1 MVTNFYSA
9 HVGELQNRVE
19 KALDATDFEGL
30 VLHSGTPFRYFADD
44 QEAPFHPIPHFAHWL
59 PLEGPGHLLLIR
71 PGERPL
77 VVRYAPE
84 DFWYEQLPL
93 GDPFW
98 AGCFDI
104 RQVGGK
110 DKVFKELPKNGTFA
124 FHGDCAQFA
133 GENGFAPEAINPEGL
148 VARLDWSRSYKT
160 DYEIGCIAEATRLA
174 AQAHR
179 AAGEAFEAG
188 ASELEIHYAYLT
200 GSACAEASLP
210 FPAIIALDEKAAI
223 LHYTG
228 KRPEGRGKVL
238 LVDAGVVYLGY
249 ASDITRTW
257 TRPSCESLFQELVR
271 RFHDLQQDLCAMVRP
286 GPTFP
291 EIHDKAHLAIGD
303 LLHDVGIIRIEGAQA
318 LERGLTKAFFPHGLG
333 HFLGIQVHDVAGHQR
348 EPAGGKEPPPD
359 KYPSLRTTR
368 RLEEGQVLTIEPGL
382 YFIEML
388 LRKHRDGADRD
399 AIDWQLIDRLAPCGG
414 IRIED
419 NVVVTAD
426 GNRNLTREHLR

>member
-110 DKVFKELPKNGTFA
+110 DKGFKELPKNGTFA
-124 FHGDCAQFA
+124 FHGDCPQFA

-148 VARLDWSRSYKT
+148 VARLNGRAKLTEYAFAFQWKT
-160 DYEIGCIAEATRLA
+160 EM
-174 AQAHR
+174 
-179 AAGEAFEAG
+179 
-188 ASELEIHYAYLT
+188 S
-200 GSACAEASLP
+200 
-210 FPAIIALDEKAAI
+210 
-223 LHYTG
+223 
-228 KRPEGRGKVL
+228 
-238 LVDAGVVYLGY
+238 
-249 ASDITRTW
+249 
-257 TRPSCESLFQELVR
+257 
-271 RFHDLQQDLCAMVRP
+271 
-286 GPTFP
+286 
-291 EIHDKAHLAIGD
+291 
-303 LLHDVGIIRIEGAQA
+303 
-318 LERGLTKAFFPHGLG
+318 
-333 HFLGIQVHDVAGHQR
+333 FLGED
-348 EPAGGKEPPPD
+348 
-359 KYPSLRTTR
+359 
-368 RLEEGQVLTIEPGL
+368 
-382 YFIEML
+382 
-388 LRKHRDGADRD
+388 
-399 AIDWQLIDRLAPCGG
+399 CGSVC
-414 IRIED
+414 R
-419 NVVVTAD
+419 
-426 GNRNLTREHLR
+426 